1 MLAGIFLIL
10 LVVAGLVVMAL
21 LLPLSP
27 PVLTYYYNYPSP
39 LVTQTGTFGV
49 DPVVTSTRYME
60 IFSNKELT
68 NRVGIF
74 NTVGT
79 YTSYPETPLMTYLK
93 KGIVSLDNG
102 DNFNVESWMQYESL
116 PPAKPTSF
124 DFTVSFVTSSNKT
137 NYIGKKFNASAVSE
151 GVYQLQIGL

>member
-1 MLAGIFLIL
+1 MLAAIFLIL
-10 LVVAGLVVMAL
+10 LVVVGLVVMAL

-27 PVLTYYYNYPSP
+27 SVLTYYYAYPSP
-39 LVTQTGTFGV
+39 FVTQTGTFGV

-60 IFSNKELT
+60 IFSNKEMT
-68 NRVGIF
+68 HRVGTF
-74 NTVGT
+74 NTIGT

-93 KGIVSLDNG
+93 KGIVTLDNG
-102 DNFNVESWMQYESL
+102 DNFNVESWMQYSAS
-116 PPAKPTSF
+116 PPAKPTSY

-137 NYIGKKFNASAVSE
+137 NYIGKKFNATAVGE